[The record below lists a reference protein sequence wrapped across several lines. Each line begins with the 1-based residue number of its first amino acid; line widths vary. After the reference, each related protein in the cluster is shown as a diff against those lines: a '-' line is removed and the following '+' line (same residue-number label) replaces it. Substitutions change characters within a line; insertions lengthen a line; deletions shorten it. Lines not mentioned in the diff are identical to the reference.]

1 MKTVTLK
8 AIRKHEPCVESWE
21 ILLSSLDKTKADD
34 TKVSLKYILD
44 LLGLDDALWA
54 LRALPESQDSSVRLL
69 VCDLVEPAM
78 KYSDDPRPAEAIRV
92 AREYARGNA
101 TSDSLEAAGSA
112 ARAAARVAAGSTAL
126 PAAGSAAW
134 AAAESAARAAVGSA
148 VGSAARAAA
157 LAAAGSAAWSVAG
170 SVAGSATWAMA
181 EDVARK
187 DQERIFR
194 DWLRGDS

>member
-8 AIRKHEPCVESWE
+8 AIRKHKHRVESWE

-34 TKVSLKYILD
+34 TKVSLEYILD

-69 VCDLVEPAM
+69 VCDLVTPAM
-78 KYSDDPRPAEAIRV
+78 KYTNDPRLAEAIRV
-92 AREYARGNA
+92 AREYALGNA
-101 TSDSLEAAGSA
+101 TSDSLEAARAAAGSA
-112 ARAAARVAAGSTAL
+112 AWSTTL

-134 AAAESAARAAVGSA
+134 AAARAAAWSVVWA
-148 VGSAARAAA
+148 AARAAA
-157 LAAAGSAAWSVAG
+157 WSVARAAAED
-170 SVAGSATWAMA
+170 VPGSATWAMA

-194 DWLRGDS
+194 DWLRSES